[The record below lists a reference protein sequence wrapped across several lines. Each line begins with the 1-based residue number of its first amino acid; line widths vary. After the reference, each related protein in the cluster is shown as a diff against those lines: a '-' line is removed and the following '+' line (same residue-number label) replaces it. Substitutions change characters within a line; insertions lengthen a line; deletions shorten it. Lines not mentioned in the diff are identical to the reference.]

1 MGMGMGM
8 GMAMAGS
15 DLNTNRSG
23 HNELFCTKRENGPT
37 YMLRLTEGAKS
48 DGPVFLIFHRFW

>member
-1 MGMGMGM
+1 MGMGM